1 MSCRL
6 YHSGRL
12 KGLLLSFISTSF
24 HINSWQKY
32 NQFVKYTS
40 ILKNIYV
47 KIIIKKVNQK
57 NRTKNFYVTENI
69 RTFAQKLGI
78 SPSIRVLY
86 G

>member
-40 ILKNIYV
+40 ILKNFYV
-47 KIIIKKVNQK
+47 TKVIKKVNQK
-57 NRTKNFYVTENI
+57 NQAESFYVTKNI
-69 RTFAQKLGI
+69 RTFAQKLGTL
-78 SPSIRVLY
+78 PSICILY